1 MLQLQSNSLLSR
13 EKSFHSNYVV
23 SFNKFNRLAKPY
35 ETQCYDYK
43 ELKTRSECLH
53 ECYIEWYDKMGYNC
67 TPNFGYFVRNN
78 KSLLNID
85 INPNHMHLCEEFTS
99 FESASKEAK
108 DYCYS
113 RCPNACHEQL
123 LIIDSQEVGFNNLQF
138 SIRFKKNYIVGYNYS
153 PHMTFFDYILACVN
167 LIGLLSGM
175 SITDIGK
182 LLTDALRYVSNKVR
196 KAIEEFVKYIIQS
209 DNCSVNHFTQSK
221 AIVIKC
227 LKVSRIFFIRRI
239 YYNEC

>member
-13 EKSFHSNYVV
+13 EKSYHNNYVV

-53 ECYIEWYDKMGYNC
+53 ECYIEWNDKMGYNC
-67 TPNFGYFVRNN
+67 TPNFGYFVDNN

-85 INPNHMHLCEEFTS
+85 SNTNHMHLCEQFTS

-113 RCPNACHEQL
+113 RCPNACHEKL
-123 LIIDSQEVGFNNLQF
+123 LIIDSQDFSSSLF

-153 PHMTFFDYILACVN
+153 PNMTFFDYILACVN

-175 SITDIGK
+175 SITDIRK

-227 LKVSRIFFIRRI
+227 LKVSRILFIHRI